1 MAVNSA
7 VRRRAIMFQGRNA
20 HDGDGKNQGERSAV
34 AFGAVQCDHHG
45 AYIVQMIP
53 ANTIARDNRA
63 VPACPYRP
71 RSHLSVAA
79 GSTM

>member
-1 MAVNSA
+1 
-7 VRRRAIMFQGRNA
+7 MFQGRNA

-63 VPACPYRP
+63 VPALTGQEATFRSRLDP
-71 RSHLSVAA
+71 RCENTTVLDS
-79 GSTM
+79 